1 MSFALGGVASV
12 VVVSIAKAR
21 YNRAV
26 RSTLGVTS
34 VWLAQGARSF
44 HNTVNLVLNEVGKEV
59 GQCRPRA
66 PRVASEHGRCAAA
79 PCPRLC
85 IGRGSDA
92 KVKEELLDLDL
103 SHKDVASGLEGSHAV
118 LSDDDADM
126 VRDGIDVFAGSEK
139 REEPPAPLVKL
150 PDEAVFGFSGGMFK
164 EEGARGGEEVYGLH
178 SGDLACFTTSI
189 GTNAGPGPGD
199 GRHLGDLFGYGS
211 AADFPRG
218 RDSPVLL
225 SIKDDELGD
234 GSKEVARIKWDN
246 EESYKLLDSIMEAEG
261 SEKLDCVADDMMA
274 AGSGQRLQADVEG
287 SLLQDAKDAGEPA
300 Q

>member
-1 MSFALGGVASV
+1 MRTCRTWDVGVEL
-12 VVVSIAKAR
+12 
-21 YNRAV
+21 AV
-26 RSTLGVTS
+26 GIPGL
-34 VWLAQGARSF
+34 
-44 HNTVNLVLNEVGKEV
+44 
-59 GQCRPRA
+59 
-66 PRVASEHGRCAAA
+66 RV
-79 PCPRLC
+79 
-85 IGRGSDA
+85 D
-92 KVKEELLDLDL
+92 
-103 SHKDVASGLEGSHAV
+103 GL
-118 LSDDDADM
+118 
-126 VRDGIDVFAGSEK
+126 AGSEK

-234 GSKEVARIKWDN
+234 GKCFAARARSWC
-246 EESYKLLDSIMEAEG
+246 EAV
-261 SEKLDCVADDMMA
+261 SLWKTDDLVL
-274 AGSGQRLQADVEG
+274 RLTVEG
-287 SLLQDAKDAGEPA
+287 RPTRCTKRIAHRPVVGKRHIPA
-300 Q
+300 PGLPRVRA